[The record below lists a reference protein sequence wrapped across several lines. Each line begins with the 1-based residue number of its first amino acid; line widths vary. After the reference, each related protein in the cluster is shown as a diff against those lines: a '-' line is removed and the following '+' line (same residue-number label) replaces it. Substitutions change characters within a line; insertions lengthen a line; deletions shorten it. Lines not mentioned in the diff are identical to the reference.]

1 MSGKG
6 DTMMTKIRSCLVAGT
21 LALAFSSYAAAQD
34 FVIGVSGAITGPT
47 ASTYAPTVESMR
59 IYFARVN
66 RLGGIAG
73 RKVQIVSLD
82 DQGEPSRGATNAR
95 RLVTQENVNLLVGA
109 GPSATIAPMIAE
121 AERNGVPLVF
131 AGSVCPQESY
141 PPAKET
147 VFCTTSFGVS
157 YDNRA
162 MIDFIAKQYGTNFK
176 IAFAAMAIPVSRAG
190 IDIAEARA
198 KELGMTS
205 VGQQVIPPTTPDF
218 TPFATKLLEG
228 QPDWGFSWAPWVV
241 QIKTF
246 EAMRRLGW
254 KGRCMTWAHLE
265 AENEMVRLKDPGL
278 ILIGANALFSEN
290 LPIQQEIAKEVEA
303 AKIQYP
309 VNQMA
314 EGWIASMVLEAA
326 LRASPKAD
334 AKAINEAMKSLKVDT
349 KGIRGG
355 PLEWTAANHVRTKQH
370 YRFYNWSTEKNRME
384 PLTGWVTYDI
394 P

>member
-1 MSGKG
+1 MNATARASLLAIVLA
-6 DTMMTKIRSCLVAGT
+6 MPFGT
-21 LALAFSSYAAAQD
+21 QAAAQD
-34 FVIGVSGAITGPT
+34 FVLGLSGAITGPT
-47 ASTYAPTVESMR
+47 ASTYAPTAEAMR
-59 IYFARVN
+59 IYFDRVN
-66 RLGGIAG
+66 RNGGING
-73 RKVQIVSLD
+73 RQVKLIVLD

-95 RLVTQENVNLLVGA
+95 RLVTQDKVNVLIGA
-109 GPSATIAPMIAE
+109 GPSATNAPLIAE
-121 AERNGVPLVF
+121 SERAGVPLVF

-157 YDNRA
+157 YDNKA
-162 MIDFIAKQYGTNFK
+162 MINFIAKQYGTNFK
-176 IAFAAMAIPVSRAG
+176 IAFAAMAIPASRNG

-205 VGQQVIPPTTPDF
+205 VGQQVIPPATPDF

-228 QPDWGFSWAPWVV
+228 SPDWGFSWAPWIV

-254 KGRCMTWAHLE
+254 KGRFMTWAHLE
-265 AENEMVRLKDPGL
+265 AENEMQRLKDPGL

-314 EGWIASMVLEAA
+314 EGWIAAMVIEAA
-326 LRASPKAD
+326 LRAAGSPD
-334 AKAINEAMKSLKVDT
+334 PKAINAAMKNLKVDT
-349 KGIRGG
+349 KGLRGG
-355 PLEWTAANHVRTKQH
+355 PLEWTADNHFRTQQH
-370 YRFYNWSTEKNRME
+370 YRFYVWNPEKNRTE
-384 PLTGWVTYDI
+384 TISDWVTYNI